1 MTQTHVLTPNFESFA
16 SAVAERL
23 NLDAEKIQ
31 PDAFWVRDVG
41 VSSVDIVKVVM
52 LIRQKFG
59 VKVPTTAAGK
69 IKTVQDAFQLLE
81 GAFA

>member
-1 MTQTHVLTPNFESFA
+1 MPDFDTFA
-16 SAVAERL
+16 AAVAERL

-31 PDAFWVRDVG
+31 PQALWVGDVG

-59 VKVPTTAAGK
+59 VKIPTTAAGK
-69 IKTVQDAFQLLE
+69 IKTVDDAYQLLQ
-81 GAFA
+81 GASA